1 VVSAGAV
8 ESSPVRPP
16 VQARSR
22 RTLARILDASLTL
35 LGERGWDG
43 LTVQDIV
50 SRAGTSVGSFYARF
64 SGKKDLLSYVEESV
78 WTRARERWD
87 EQLSAR
93 IGQGDLLRERIRTV
107 VELLLEAQENES
119 VKRLSPVWGDAG
131 GGSEFGCHLRDT
143 TAAMLLERR
152 TEIRHPDPLAAI
164 WLGHAA
170 VTGAVRE
177 RPEGWED
184 GPLAEELARL
194 WLCYL
199 GQRESDYRGN
209 AGAVDFFQVWT

>member
-1 VVSAGAV
+1 
-8 ESSPVRPP
+8 
-16 VQARSR
+16 
-22 RTLARILDASLTL
+22 L

-64 SGKKDLLSYVEESV
+64 SGKEDLLAYVEESV

-93 IGQGDLLRERIRTV
+93 IGQGDLLGERIRTV
-107 VELLLEAQENES
+107 VELLLGAQENDS
-119 VKRLSPVWGDAG
+119 VKRLSPVGSVAK
-131 GGSEFGCHLRDT
+131 GGSEFGRHLRDT

-152 TEIRHPDPLAAI
+152 AEIRHPDPLAAI

-184 GPLAEELARL
+184 GPLAEELACL

-199 GQRESDYRGN
+199 GQRESEHRGN
-209 AGAVDFFQVWT
+209 EGTVDFFQVWT

>member
-1 VVSAGAV
+1 MVSAGAA
-8 ESSPVRPP
+8 EASPVRPP

-22 RTLARILDASLTL
+22 RTLARILDATLTL

-50 SRAGTSVGSFYARF
+50 SRARTSVGSFYARF
-64 SGKKDLLSYVEESV
+64 SGKEDLLAYVEESV

-93 IGQGDLLRERIRTV
+93 IGKGDLLGERVRTV
-107 VELLLEAQENES
+107 VQLLLEAQENES
-119 VKRLSPVWGDAG
+119 VKRLSPGGGDAG
-131 GGSEFGCHLRDT
+131 GGRDFGRHLRDT
-143 TAAMLLERR
+143 TAGVLLERR
-152 TEIRHPDPLAAI
+152 AEIRRPDPLAAI

-177 RPEGWED
+177 RPEGWEN

-199 GQRESDYRGN
+199 GHRESDDRGD
-209 AGAVDFFQVWT
+209 ASAVDFFQVWT